1 MIGTKSFFTYCQGS
15 LEQRFGVA
23 VEPLV
28 LVQNCEIVERRSD
41 IRMIWTERCFPNA
54 QNALRQWCRFGITS
68 LPVELFDLRIQRG
81 DLSKTL
87 R

>member
-1 MIGTKSFFTYCQGS
+1 MIGTKSFFTYCQGA

-23 VEPLV
+23 VEPLG
-28 LVQNCEIVERRSD
+28 LVQNREIVDRRSD
-41 IRMIWTERCFPNA
+41 IRMIWTERRFPNA
-54 QNALRQWCRFGITS
+54 QSALRQWCRLGITS
-68 LPVELFDLRIQRG
+68 LAVELFDLCIQRG